1 LRRHENLRI
10 TGSQP
15 RGAKQVT
22 TIQAPV
28 DEAAVGAF
36 MQRTMGDAAG
46 MMAAA
51 LAMLGDRLGLFTAL
65 AEGGPA
71 TSAELASRA
80 GVSERYAREWLYGMH
95 AAGYLAIEPETG
107 QFVLPAA
114 HAEVL
119 AAEGGPFF
127 LGGAFQLTLGYLR
140 PVDRLIEAFRSG
152 GGVPQS
158 AYGDETWEGMY
169 RLGRTWYENALV
181 QHWLPAAGLADR
193 LQAGA
198 RCADIGC
205 GSGLALIQ
213 LAQAFPNS
221 TFVGFDSFDGQIE
234 RARGHAAD
242 AGIGDRVRFELHDAT
257 GGIPGRYD
265 LITAFDVLHDAA
277 DPPALLRSVHDA
289 LSPDGTFLLM
299 EMNCA
304 DEPRENVGPVGTL
317 MYGISMLYCMSTSL
331 AAGGAGLGTCGCPPA
346 KVRQLCHEAGF
357 TSVERLPIEDPM
369 NALYAVRR

>member
-1 LRRHENLRI
+1 M
-10 TGSQP
+10 
-15 RGAKQVT
+15 T
-22 TIQAPV
+22 TIEAPV

-51 LAMLGDRLGLFTAL
+51 LAMLGDRLGLFAAL
-65 AEGGPA
+65 ADGGPA
-71 TSAELASRA
+71 TSIELAARA
-80 GVSERYAREWLYGMH
+80 QVSERYAREWLYGMH
-95 AAGYLAIEPETG
+95 AAGYLTIDPESG

-114 HAEVL
+114 HAQVL

-140 PVDRLIEAFRSG
+140 PIDRLIEAFRSG

-158 AYGDETWEGMY
+158 AYGEETWEGMY
-169 RLGRTWYENALV
+169 RLGRTWYEHALV
-181 QHWLPAAGLADR
+181 QQWLPAAGVTPR

-234 RARGHAAD
+234 RARDHAAS
-242 AGIGDRVRFELHDAT
+242 AGVAERVRFELHDAT

-265 LITAFDVLHDAA
+265 LITTFDALHDAA
-277 DPPALLRSVHDA
+277 DPRALMRSVHDA
-289 LSPDGTFLLM
+289 LNPDGTYLIM

-304 DEPRENVGPVGTL
+304 DDPRENAGPLGTL
-317 MYGISMLYCMSTSL
+317 MYGISLLYCMSTSL

-346 KVRQLCHEAGF
+346 KVRELCHEAGF

-369 NALYAVRR
+369 NVLYAVQR

>member
-1 LRRHENLRI
+1 MTMIE
-10 TGSQP
+10 
-15 RGAKQVT
+15 
-22 TIQAPV
+22 APV

-51 LAMLGDRLGLFTAL
+51 LAMLGDRLGLFAAL
-65 AEGGPA
+65 ADGGPA
-71 TSAELASRA
+71 TSTELAARA
-80 GVSERYAREWLYGMH
+80 EVSERYAREWLYGMH
-95 AAGYLAIEPETG
+95 AAGYLTIDNESG

-114 HAEVL
+114 HAQVL
-119 AAEGGPFF
+119 ADEGGPFF

-140 PVDRLIEAFRSG
+140 PIDRLIEAFRSG

-158 AYGDETWEGMY
+158 AYGEETWEGMY
-169 RLGRTWYENALV
+169 RLGRTWYEHALV
-181 QHWLPAAGLADR
+181 QQWLPAAGVTPR

-213 LAQAFPNS
+213 LARAFPNS

-242 AGIGDRVRFELHDAT
+242 AGVADRVRFELHDAT

-265 LITAFDVLHDAA
+265 LITTFDVLHDAA
-277 DPPALLRSVHDA
+277 DPAALLRSVHDA
-289 LSPDGTFLLM
+289 LAPDGTYLIM

-304 DEPRENVGPVGTL
+304 DDPGENVGPLGTL

-346 KVRQLCHEAGF
+346 KVRELCPEAGF

-369 NALYAVRR
+369 NVLYAVRR

>member
-1 LRRHENLRI
+1 M
-10 TGSQP
+10 
-15 RGAKQVT
+15 T
-22 TIQAPV
+22 TIHAPV

-36 MQRTMGDAAG
+36 MQRAMGDAAG

-51 LAMLGDRLGLFTAL
+51 LAMLGDRLGLFAAL
-65 AEGGPA
+65 ADGGPT
-71 TSAELASRA
+71 TSAELAARA
-80 GVSERYAREWLYGMH
+80 EVSERYAREWLHGMH
-95 AAGYLAIEPETG
+95 AAGYLAFDQQEG

-140 PVDRLIEAFRSG
+140 PTDRLIEAFRSG

-158 AYGDETWEGMY
+158 AYGEETWEGMY
-169 RLGRTWYENALV
+169 RLGRAWYENALV
-181 QHWLPAAGLADR
+181 QQWLPAAGVSHR

-198 RCADIGC
+198 WCADIGC

-221 TFVGFDSFDGQIE
+221 TFVGLDSFDGQIE
-234 RARGHAAD
+234 RARTHAAE
-242 AGIGDRVRFELHDAT
+242 AGVADRVRFELHDAA

-265 LITAFDVLHDAA
+265 LITTFDVLHDAA
-277 DPPALLRSVHDA
+277 DPPALLRSIHDA
-289 LSPDGTFLLM
+289 LSPDGTFLIM

-304 DEPRENVGPVGTL
+304 DEPRENVGPLGTL

-331 AAGGAGLGTCGCPPA
+331 AAGGAALGTCGCPPA
-346 KVRQLCHEAGF
+346 KVRALCHEAGF

-369 NALYAVRR
+369 NVLYAVRP